1 MDLLA
6 GVGNGLFF
14 HPAAGKRVAISIKYM
29 LGSLGWLYIAQLR
42 LARQTNEAGWDIQRL
57 NQCMQ

>member
-14 HPAAGKRVAISIKYM
+14 LPVAGERVAISIKYT
-29 LGSLGWLYIAQLR
+29 LSLLDWVYRAQLR

-57 NQCMQ
+57 NQCTQ